1 MIEVNNSNDS
11 GAGSLRDA
19 VANATLGDTISFSP
33 SLAGQTITLTSGEIV
48 VPKGSNLTLDGAAA
62 AGLTISGNF
71 TSRAFT
77 INANATNPT
86 DFTVKNIAFINGKT
100 TERGGAINTTDNV
113 HLTLD
118 KVAFSN
124 NTADKGGGAIF
135 NSFSSTLSV
144 TDSIF
149 NDNNATASNNERG
162 GGAISFASSGAITIL
177 NTEFNRNQGI
187 NGGAIYS
194 NQGKLTVDNSHFV
207 GNGTTAAF
215 FETAYLRGFG
225 GAIYTDRASSLTETV
240 GTIKIS
246 NSVFDGNKGESQ
258 GGAMYLFTGE
268 QDSVNLTGN
277 TFSNNEVAPLTG
289 NPNSVGIGGGVVQMT
304 EKPNQGFSLIGNT
317 FTNNVAT
324 GQAGALWVMNAP
336 TTIANDTF
344 TGNKVLGSGSSNV
357 GGAIALF
364 SSGSIVNSS
373 FVDNVTGGQG
383 GAVWTRSNDHL
394 DVVNS
399 TFLGNQ
405 VTGLETHSN
414 GGALAIHGSAAI
426 VNSTFVNNSAGWVA
440 GAIVLNATEVITV
453 ENSIFLNNTAQNGG
467 PAGKGHSQTT
477 NRYIADKG
485 GNIQWPEKKT
495 SYNATETIT
504 IADPM
509 LDTLQTVNGLSV
521 MPLLAGSPAIDAGTG
536 KGAPAEDGR
545 GQVRVD
551 GDGNGSVV
559 ADSGAYEFTKA
570 AAVLPQFSIVATDAN
585 KLESAGGFT
594 FTVNRTS
601 SLTEALTVEW
611 SVVNGTTTPED
622 FAIGVLPTTSGTLSF
637 AANEATKI
645 ITIPVTNDSVAE
657 ADETFNVL
665 LGNNPLGIN
674 SATGTIINDDVITGT
689 TGNDTLSG
697 TSGNDTLQSGAG
709 DDVLDGGASNDTV
722 VYAGILKNFTI
733 SKTVTTTTTT
743 TTTITIKD
751 SSGANGTDNLSNV
764 EKLQFDDKTINLA
777 IQAKADVSNIAAA
790 DLQSIQE
797 LYIGFFKRVPDADGL
812 AYWID
817 QLKAGQTIDK
827 IADAFYEAGVQYGSV
842 TGYSGAMTN
851 TDFVTLVY
859 ANVLGR
865 TGLTIPSMAEVAFWA
880 DSLAAGTHTHGSVVN
895 SMLNTVHTQYAND
908 VTWGWVDKLLINRTT
923 MANKFA
929 VEWGISYTTPEA
941 SITQG
946 IAIAGA
952 VTDADINAAITLTGL
967 SGVFV

>member
-1 MIEVNNSNDS
+1 MIEVNNTNDS

-19 VANATLGDTISFSP
+19 VAKATLGDTIVFSP
-33 SLAGQTITLTSGEIV
+33 SLAGKTITLTSGEMV
-48 VPKGSNLTLDGAAA
+48 VPKGSNLTIDGAAA
-62 AGLTISGNF
+62 AGLTINSNF

-77 INANATNPT
+77 INANSTSPT
-86 DFTVKNIAFINGKT
+86 DFTVKNLAFINGKT
-100 TERGGAINTTDNV
+100 AERGGVINTTDNV
-113 HLTLD
+113 NLTID

-135 NSFSSTLSV
+135 NSFNSTLTV
-144 TDSIF
+144 TNSIF
-149 NDNNATASNNERG
+149 NDNNATAGNNERG

-177 NTEFNRNQGI
+177 NSEFNRNQGI

-194 NQGKLTVDNSHFV
+194 NQGKLTVDNSHFT

-215 FETAYLRGFG
+215 FETSYLRGFG

-240 GTIKIS
+240 GAIKIS
-246 NSVFDGNKGESQ
+246 NSTFDGNKGESQ

-268 QDSVNLTGN
+268 QDSVNVTGN
-277 TFSNNEVAPLTG
+277 TFSNNEVTPLTG
-289 NPNSVGIGGGVVQMT
+289 NPNSIGIGGGMVQMT
-304 EKPNQGFSLIGNT
+304 DKPNKGFSLVGNT
-317 FTNNVAT
+317 FSNNVAT

-344 TGNKVLGSGSSNV
+344 INNKVLTSGSNNV
-357 GGAIALF
+357 GGAIAMF
-364 SSGSIVNSS
+364 TTGSVVNSS
-373 FVDNVTGGQG
+373 FINNVTGGQG
-383 GAVWTRSNDHL
+383 GAIWTKSGNFTEI
-394 DVVNS
+394 VNS
-399 TFLGNQ
+399 TFIGNQ
-405 VTGLETHSN
+405 STGLETHSN
-414 GGALAIHGSAAI
+414 GGALGLHSPASI

-440 GAIVLNATEVITV
+440 GAIVADSVIEVTV
-453 ENSIFLNNTAQNGG
+453 ANSIFLNNTAQNGG

-477 NRYIADKG
+477 NRYLTDKG
-485 GNIQWPEKKT
+485 GNIQWPEKST
-495 SYNATETIT
+495 SYNATTTIT
-504 IADPM
+504 MADPM
-509 LDTLQTVNGLSV
+509 LDTLQTVNGFSV
-521 MPLLAGSPAIDAGTG
+521 MPLLPGSPAIDAGIG

-570 AAVLPQFSIVATDAN
+570 AAVLPQFSIIATDAD
-585 KLESAGGFT
+585 KLESAGGLT
-594 FTVNRTS
+594 FTVNRS
-601 SLTEALTVEW
+601 GSLTEALTVEW
-611 SVVNGTTTPED
+611 TVVNGTTTPED

-637 AANEATKI
+637 AANEATKV

-674 SATGTIINDDVITGT
+674 SATGTIRNDDVITGT
-689 TGNDTLSG
+689 TGNDTLTG
-697 TSGNDTLQSGAG
+697 TSGNDTLQSSAGNDVIDGA
-709 DDVLDGGASNDTV
+709 ASSDTL
-722 VYAGILKNFTI
+722 VYTGLLKNFTI
-733 SKTVTTTTTT
+733 SKTTTTTT

-751 SSGANGTDNLSNV
+751 STGANGTDSLSNV

-790 DLQSIQE
+790 DLKNIQE

-817 QLKAGQTIDK
+817 QLKAGQTLDK
-827 IADAFYEAGVQYGSV
+827 IADAFYQAGVQYGSV
-842 TGYSGAMTN
+842 TGYSGAMTH

-895 SMLNTVHTQYAND
+895 AMLNTVHTQYAND
-908 VTWGWVDKLLINRTT
+908 ATWGWVDKLLINRTT
-923 MANKFA
+923 MATKFA
-929 VEWGISYTTPEA
+929 VEWGVSYTTPEA

-952 VTDADINAAITLTGL
+952 VTEFDINAAITLTGV